1 MKSLSLEL
9 QKTKRHVMW
18 LVMAALLAVQCL
30 WFIYAEGDN
39 KDLVQGWLILLYNFP
54 LMNSIMVPTFIA
66 MVASRL
72 IDIEH
77 KGSGWKLLETM
88 QSKFSI
94 YFGKVI
100 YGFCYLFCFSVFQ
113 LLMMITLGFFFGYHG
128 SPDIWA
134 VVLYFVQTFTISFIL
149 FLLQMIIAIL
159 FSNQAVSLCVGIC
172 GSMAG
177 LFLMFMP
184 WNLLKSI
191 IPWGHFGAAMVVG
204 MDWNEA
210 TRECTYYYASRQNHV
225 LIFIIL
231 WLIALLYGGW
241 VLFRNMDTE
250 GYSFSLFSRVAG
262 HEEIRPK
269 KSHIRIPH
277 LPIEYIKIKHS
288 PIWLAFLILPA
299 ISAFVGTF
307 NYLGNLDL
315 LKSGWYSLW
324 TQHSL
329 FLCYFFMPPL
339 IGVYASYIWRLEHN
353 GTNWNMVMVH
363 TSAYRLVF
371 NKILTCASMTA
382 ITILWT
388 TALYLFCG
396 FACGI
401 STPVPP
407 ELIEWLICGIIGGIT
422 VSTLQCFLSLVIRS
436 FAIPIG
442 IALAGGIAGLIAT
455 AKDLWYFVPYA
466 LLSVGMRANNP
477 ERELNFTTFMV
488 WNIIFTVLFYLLS
501 VLYLNKTDVKTQG

>member
-54 LMNSIMVPTFIA
+54 LLNSIMVPTFIA

-191 IPWGHFGAAMVVG
+191 IPWGHFGAAMFVG

-210 TRECTYYYASRQNHV
+210 TRECTYYYAS
-225 LIFIIL
+225 
-231 WLIALLYGGW
+231 
-241 VLFRNMDTE
+241 
-250 GYSFSLFSRVAG
+250 
-262 HEEIRPK
+262 
-269 KSHIRIPH
+269 
-277 LPIEYIKIKHS
+277 
-288 PIWLAFLILPA
+288 
-299 ISAFVGTF
+299 
-307 NYLGNLDL
+307 
-315 LKSGWYSLW
+315 
-324 TQHSL
+324 
-329 FLCYFFMPPL
+329 
-339 IGVYASYIWRLEHN
+339 YIWRLEHT

-371 NKILTCASMTA
+371 NKILVCASMTA

-401 STPVPP
+401 SNPVPP

-422 VSTLQCFLSLVIRS
+422 VSTLQCFLSLIIRS

-455 AKDLWYFVPYA
+455 AMDLWYFVPYA

-477 ERELNFTTFMV
+477 ERALNFTTFMV

-501 VLYLNKTDVKTQG
+501 VLYLNKTHIKTQG